1 MSTLGQLGPQ
11 RRPHVGPSGPD
22 LCATSLAGDNDER
35 EVTVAARQERLTD
48 TTCHKLFEPAVSGG
62 RMLIHEHLLQRVE
75 APTLVPTVME
85 RQRRKLGDYASQT
98 PATTSTSR
106 LQATA
111 RQGRRRGSGQ
121 RNDDGRV
128 M

>member
-1 MSTLGQLGPQ
+1 MPLSTLGQLGPQ
-11 RRPHVGPSGPD
+11 RRPHVGPSSPD

-48 TTCHKLFEPAVSGG
+48 TTCHKLFELAVSGG

-85 RQRRKLGDYASQT
+85 RQRRKLGDYASNPSYDLYQPPVGYRKARAET
-98 PATTSTSR
+98 RERSTK
-106 LQATA
+106 
-111 RQGRRRGSGQ
+111 
-121 RNDDGRV
+121 
-128 M
+128 